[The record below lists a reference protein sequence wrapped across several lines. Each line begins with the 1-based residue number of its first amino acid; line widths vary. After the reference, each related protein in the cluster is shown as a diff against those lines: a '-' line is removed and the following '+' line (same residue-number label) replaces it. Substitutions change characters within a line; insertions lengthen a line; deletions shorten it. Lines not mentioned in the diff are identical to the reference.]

1 MRAWLLPD
9 VPLAT
14 LARRHLPAA
23 VADEWIALIRP
34 ALHLRPAES
43 GEPEVARLG
52 GLPALPE
59 HVTWPLWEG
68 HGPLS
73 FVASIDCE
81 RLPSD
86 ALDIALPA
94 EGILLFFYRHSRWE
108 DGTVIESSAPE
119 TQAGARVVYL
129 PPGTQTAEREPPE
142 STNPYPLVRL
152 AADVIASGPDWEH
165 PALRAAL
172 DRVSDE
178 DRAFMDDPMN
188 SDPFRMA
195 MGEVNL
201 ELGPQHRVGGYAD
214 PIQGSVEVDV
224 ARAQLGGRVAYDDPA
239 LHEEAQRWTLLAQID
254 SDDNADMVWGDRGAL
269 YWLIRRKD
277 LAAERWQ
284 AASFTWQCY

>member
-1 MRAWLLPD
+1 MVAPD

-23 VADEWIALIRP
+23 VAGRWIALIRP
-34 ALHLRPAES
+34 GLHLRSAEP
-43 GEPEVARLG
+43 GEPEVGRLG
-52 GLPALPE
+52 GLPALPQD
-59 HVTWPLWEG
+59 VTWPLWEG

-73 FVASIDCE
+73 FVASIDCGQ
-81 RLPSD
+81 LPSN
-86 ALDIALPA
+86 ALNIALPA
-94 EGILLFFYRHSRWE
+94 EGILLFFYRHPRWDD

-119 TQAGARVVYL
+119 TQEGARVVYV
-129 PPGTQTAEREPPE
+129 PPGTQIAEREPPE
-142 STNPYPLVRL
+142 GVDPYPPVRL
-152 AADVIASGPDWEH
+152 AADLIATGPDWEH

-172 DRVSDE
+172 NGVSDE

-195 MGEVNL
+195 MGELNL

-224 ARAQLGGRVAYDDPA
+224 AQVQLGGRVAYDDPA

-254 SDDNADMVWGDRGAL
+254 SDDSAGMVWGDCGAL
-269 YWLIRRKD
+269 YWLVRRED
-277 LAAERWQ
+277 FAAERWQ
-284 AASFTWQCY
+284 AASFTWQSY